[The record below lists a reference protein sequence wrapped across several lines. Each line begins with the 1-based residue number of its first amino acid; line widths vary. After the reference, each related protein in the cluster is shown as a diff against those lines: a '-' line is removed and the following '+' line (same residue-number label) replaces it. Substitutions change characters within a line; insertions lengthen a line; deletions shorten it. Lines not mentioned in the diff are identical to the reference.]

1 MSLEINTVVL
11 GGNLT
16 RDVELKEIPGGAKVG
31 TFGLA
36 TNRTY
41 VRNGEKVQET
51 SFFDIEVW
59 GPQAENC
66 AKYLEKG
73 RPVVVTGR
81 MKQDRWEN
89 EGQNR
94 SKIKVVAN
102 SVQFLPSRGRSGE
115 QQSVNESSDAAWGA

>member
-1 MSLEINTVVL
+1 MSIEINTVVL

-16 RDVELKEIPGGAKVG
+16 RDVELKEIPGGSKVG

-36 TNRTY
+36 VNRTY
-41 VRNGEKVQET
+41 TRNGEKVQEA

-66 AKYLEKG
+66 ARYLEKG

-81 MKQDRWEN
+81 LKQDRWEA
-89 EGQNR
+89 EGQGR
-94 SKIKVVAN
+94 SKIKVVASN
-102 SVQFLPSRGRSGE
+102 VQFLPSRARSGE
-115 QQSVNESSDAAWGA
+115 TQSVNEPSDVAWES